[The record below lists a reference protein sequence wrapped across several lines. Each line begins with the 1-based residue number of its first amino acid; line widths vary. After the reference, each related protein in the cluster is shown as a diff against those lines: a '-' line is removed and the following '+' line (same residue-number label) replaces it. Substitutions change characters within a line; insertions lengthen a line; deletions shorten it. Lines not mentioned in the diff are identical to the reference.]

1 MAEDSDTSD
10 GTEPAVET
18 EDGSTRGAESEE
30 PADDAGNPEPDG
42 EEIPN
47 DNGDETTPRVELDL
61 YQLSVRVTGRSD
73 DELQAVESSARR
85 LMEYLIEQSERL
97 EDTPDDRG
105 LG

>member
-30 PADDAGNPEPDG
+30 PADDAGNPEQDG
-42 EEIPN
+42 EESPN